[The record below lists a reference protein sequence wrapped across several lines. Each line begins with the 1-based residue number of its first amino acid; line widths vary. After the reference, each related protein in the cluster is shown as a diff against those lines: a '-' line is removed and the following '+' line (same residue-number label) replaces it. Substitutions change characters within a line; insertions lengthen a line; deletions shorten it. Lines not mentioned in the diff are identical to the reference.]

1 VIKNP
6 PANAGDPSWIP
17 KSGRSSEEG
26 NENPFQYSSWEIP
39 WTEEA
44 NGV

>member
-1 VIKNP
+1 MVKNP
-6 PANAGDPSWIP
+6 PASAGDLGWIP
-17 KSGRSSEEG
+17 KSGRAAGEG

-44 NGV
+44 DGL